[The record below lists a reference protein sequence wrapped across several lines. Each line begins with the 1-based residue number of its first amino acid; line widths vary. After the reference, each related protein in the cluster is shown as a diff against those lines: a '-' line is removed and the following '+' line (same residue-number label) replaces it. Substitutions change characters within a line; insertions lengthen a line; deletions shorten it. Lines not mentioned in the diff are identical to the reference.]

1 VALPNQFEPPV
12 EMSQPSPES
21 MQVNGFYG
29 PGAWATWIITMVASW
44 ISLLRDDYTHNLH
57 FIGYAMYTNWA
68 TIDFIRHGSQAPSQ
82 DRDDLSDQGR
92 ARLHNI
98 AASMAVIHVG
108 LYQVVTQLVF
118 CVNSLMREP
127 ESRLKARRCLV
138 LLVGALLPCS
148 LFCSAYIAPSA
159 LGAWQTLLNSS
170 LPPRCYFVP
179 CAPQSIG
186 ESDQAFALA
195 VALYFFLYEFGYE
208 FWNKV
213 FRIRRK
219 AARGVQTTW
228 PRTVV

>member
-1 VALPNQFEPPV
+1 
-12 EMSQPSPES
+12 
-21 MQVNGFYG
+21 
-29 PGAWATWIITMVASW
+29 MVASW
-44 ISLLRDDYTHNLH
+44 ICLLRNDYTHNLH

-68 TIDFIRHGSQAPSQ
+68 TIDFIRHGSQAPSE

-108 LYQVVTQLVF
+108 VYQVFAQLVF
-118 CVNSLMREP
+118 LWREP
-127 ESRLKARRCLV
+127 ESRLKWRRCLI
-138 LLVGALLPCS
+138 LIAGALVPYS
-148 LFCSAYIAPSA
+148 LVLSAYIAPSA
-159 LGAWQTLLNSS
+159 LGAWPTLLHSD

-195 VALYFFLYEFGYE
+195 VALYFFLSEFGYE

-219 AARGVQTTW
+219 AAQGVRTTW
-228 PRTVV
+228 PRTVR